1 MTIPHAEKIK
11 AFVPPRWRHNEGFIA
26 RCGAAALPRV
36 HPRCTNLSWRTRTC
50 QDDWPGSV
58 SCCTGL
64 RTSGRVPNRGSAG
77 KDSVWADSKPHRTRY
92 HSEITSIERAE
103 TGPRVIP
110 VPSRSFLASHSIGA
124 GGTGRLAGIART
136 SCFPM
141 ATARCGVRLHPAS
154 CRPPQPSFILLIRLR
169 SMLLQTLHRGVGIPP
184 QCVLHLRQHR
194 SSTRFSCN
202 HGHRRGERP
211 GCLPTDAGP
220 LCLTLRNLLNW
231 PPELFVMSGFSWR
244 PREATMRHSRTGRS
258 PGGAHTRPACA
269 TTRVKAAKEAC

>member
-1 MTIPHAEKIK
+1 MAHA
-11 AFVPPRWRHNEGFIA
+11 
-26 RCGAAALPRV
+26 
-36 HPRCTNLSWRTRTC
+36 NLSRRLAGQRLLLHGSSNERPRSQPRQRRQGQRLGGLETSSDSIPQRDHLDRT
-50 QDDWPGSV
+50 
-58 SCCTGL
+58 
-64 RTSGRVPNRGSAG
+64 GR
-77 KDSVWADSKPHRTRY
+77 D
-92 HSEITSIERAE
+92 
-103 TGPRVIP
+103 GPRVIP